1 MNASPSPDSR
11 RGRRILLGLAA
22 LFVAPVIAS
31 YLAYYYL
38 TPQGRT
44 NYGTLVEPQ
53 RSVAALALVD
63 ATGAATGLSSLA
75 GRWLIVAVDDG
86 RCARDCVERLTLM
99 RQLRLATG
107 KDRERIERVL
117 LVAGPGIP
125 APEALEAF
133 AGTIVLRA
141 RAPELSALLPVAGES
156 TLADHLYLV
165 DPLGN
170 LMMRYPKS
178 PDGSRMRKDLERLL
192 RASRIG

>member
-1 MNASPSPDSR
+1 MNPAREPDPR
-11 RGRRILLGLAA
+11 RGKRILLALAA

-53 RSVAALALVD
+53 RPVARLALVD
-63 ATGAATGLSSLA
+63 AAGGATALSTLA

-86 RCARDCVERLTLM
+86 RCAQDCAGRLALM
-99 RQLRLATG
+99 RQLRLSTG

-117 LVAGPGIP
+117 LVTGPQFP
-125 APEALEAF
+125 ASRTLEDF

-141 RAPELSALLPVAGES
+141 QAGELAALFPLEDEA

-178 PDGSRMRKDLERLL
+178 PDGSRIRKDLERLL